1 MYYYGRGR
9 SYIYKLIVKQFI
21 DSLGLNFDELSDEC
35 YTSMCNELVELS
47 DEELINQLG
56 RIYEISLK

>member
-1 MYYYGRGR
+1 MYYESGRQ
-9 SYIYKLIVKQFI
+9 YIYDLIVKEYIELEGF
-21 DSLGLNFDELSDEC
+21 NFDELSDEC
-35 YTSMCNELVELS
+35 YSSMCNELVELS

>member
-1 MYYYGRGR
+1 MYYESGRCH
-9 SYIYKLIVKQFI
+9 IYNLIVKQYIELQGF
-21 DSLGLNFDELSDEC
+21 NFDELSDDC
-35 YTSMCNELVELS
+35 YSSMCNELVELS